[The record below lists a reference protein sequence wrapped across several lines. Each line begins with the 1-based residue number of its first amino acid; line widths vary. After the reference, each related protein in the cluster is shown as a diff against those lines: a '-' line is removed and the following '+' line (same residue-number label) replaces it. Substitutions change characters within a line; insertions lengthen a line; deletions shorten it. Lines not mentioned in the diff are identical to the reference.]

1 MTNSAQDQTKG
12 GITRVQLDRQTGI
25 RPWQHLPLF
34 LLACAVLI
42 SRRPDAILHARFY
55 AEDGHVWFADAY
67 NLGWWGAL
75 FRAQDGY
82 FQTFPRLAGALA
94 LLVPLTLAPLV
105 LNLAALAVQA
115 LPVNLLLWSRGSA
128 WGSLR
133 FRFLLAAVYLA
144 LPNTREMILV
154 VTSSQWVLA
163 LCAFLV
169 LASSPPV
176 SVAGRIFDVSVLL
189 LCGLTGPFCFFLLP
203 IALFVAWKRGERRH
217 WALAGALGAASLVQ
231 LWALLILDR
240 SGRSPAELGASP
252 ALFTRIIGG
261 HVYFGALLGS
271 NGLAAGAGS
280 AVFITLLAIAIGGTV
295 LVLICFVRSALE
307 MRLFLLLT
315 AMLLTASLIS
325 PAAYPPPGVS
335 KWELLE
341 MVPGG
346 IRYWFFPSLAFAW
359 SLLVGIRSRGELFK
373 GASAVLL
380 CMMCFGIVHDWRI
393 PPMKDLH
400 WAEDAKRFEA
410 APAGTVVV
418 LPENPP
424 GWNLRLVKHSSN

>member
-1 MTNSAQDQTKG
+1 MREAVEKQEPQIALHT
-12 GITRVQLDRQTGI
+12 
-25 RPWQHLPLF
+25 WQHCAIF
-34 LLACAVLI
+34 LSACLI
-42 SRRPDAILHARFY
+42 LILRRPDAVLHAQFY

-67 NLGWWGAL
+67 NLGWWHAL
-75 FRAQDGY
+75 LRAQDGY

-154 VTSSQWVLA
+154 VTNSQWVLA
-163 LCAFLV
+163 LCTFLV
-169 LASSPPV
+169 LLAPPPA
-176 SVAGRIFDVSVLL
+176 SVAGRLFDILVLL
-189 LCGLTGPFCFFLLP
+189 LCGLTGPFCFFLLL
-203 IALFVAWKRGERRH
+203 IGLFLAWKRSERRL
-217 WALAGALGAASLVQ
+217 WALAGVLAATSLVQ
-231 LWALLILDR
+231 AWALLILDK

-252 ALFTRIIGG
+252 ALFVRIIGG

-271 NGLAAGAGS
+271 NGLAAGAGTG
-280 AVFITLLAIAIGGTV
+280 VFITLLAITVGGTV
-295 LVLICFVRSALE
+295 LVLTCFVRSGLE
-307 MRLFLLLT
+307 MRLFLVLT
-315 AMLLTASLIS
+315 AMLLVASLIS

-335 KWELLE
+335 RWKLLE

-359 SLLVGIRSRGELFK
+359 SLLVGIRSRSELFK

-380 CMMCFGIVHDWRI
+380 CAMCFGIVHDWRI
-393 PPMKDLH
+393 PALKDSH
-400 WAEDAKRFEA
+400 WVEDAKSFEA
-410 APAGTVVV
+410 AQAGTVVV
-418 LPENPP
+418 LPENPL
-424 GWNLRLVKHSSN
+424 GWNIRLVKHSSN